1 MAYKCNPLKT
11 ETHLSYTQNS
21 VPTSQRTQSVSIRR
35 INPSMLL
42 TEKNA
47 VYDERSKHKTHSAV
61 ETQRVL
67 RLQQEVHTQ

>member
-21 VPTSQRTQSVSIRR
+21 VPASQRTQSVSIRR
-35 INPSMLL
+35 INPSMLF
-42 TEKNA
+42 TETNA
-47 VYDERSKHKTHSAV
+47 VYDERSKHK
-61 ETQRVL
+61 TQRVL